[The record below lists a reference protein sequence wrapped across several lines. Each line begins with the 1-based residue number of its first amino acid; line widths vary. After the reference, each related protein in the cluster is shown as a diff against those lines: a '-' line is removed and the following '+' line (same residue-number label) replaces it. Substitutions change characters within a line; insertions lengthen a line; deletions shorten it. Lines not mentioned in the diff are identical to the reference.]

1 MPDTKP
7 AFLAPAVGSPLLRM
21 QCSFFLLNVGL
32 RCSHLAIAWWTL
44 EQTGSMQ
51 RFAWMMASATAAEA
65 LSKPLLGWMGDVYPK
80 TRIVQYCNVIG
91 VAAAVCTLWL
101 STLANF
107 HCLPLTFLM
116 MLSAALV
123 GLRDPIQASLIP
135 EFVPPV
141 RVMKAVRMKAVLWSI
156 ALVLGPAIAGI
167 LLSSAGV
174 RAALL
179 ADVILLL
186 GAALLALSVRPVRVS
201 HQARPVS
208 GAGARRRP
216 LIRGTHADFR
226 TVYRIQME
234 RYLALMAALFNFA
247 FVPFFGVMVP
257 FYVKDVMHFPA
268 WYAGLV
274 DACFGVGVLLG
285 SRVAPSPKSTRL
297 PRDRVVMLG
306 FMMVGVN
313 IIALGLKLPAA
324 ALPAFFLFGGAGLV
338 WVRMNTGI
346 VRTLATPAHFRNRMM
361 ATVYFVAEC
370 GGAAGNACIGP
381 AIALLGVFPTAIV
394 AGTYVVLL
402 ACLLRRVPN
411 IRLFMRMPDDAL
423 EGTYAKIYPRAFE
436 SAEPPGRGG

>member
-1 MPDTKP
+1 MPKLP
-7 AFLAPAVGSPLLRM
+7 CALPAPAVGWPLLRM
-21 QCSFFLLNVGL
+21 QGSFFLLNIGT

-44 EQTGSMQ
+44 EQTGSMH
-51 RFAWMMASATAAEA
+51 RFAWMMAGATAAEA
-65 LSKPLLGWMGDVYPK
+65 LSKPLLGWMGDAYSK
-80 TRIVQYCNVIG
+80 TRIVQHCNVIG
-91 VAAAVCTLWL
+91 VVAAVCTLWL
-101 STLANF
+101 ATRAVF
-107 HCLPLTFLM
+107 HPLPLTLLM

-135 EFVPPV
+135 EFVPPA
-141 RVMKAVRMKAVLWSI
+141 RVMKAVRTKAVLWSI
-156 ALVLGPAIAGI
+156 ALVLGPAIAGV
-167 LLSSAGV
+167 LLSWAGV

-179 ADVILLL
+179 ADVTLLA
-186 GAALLALSVRPVRVS
+186 GAALLALSVGPVRVNQES
-201 HQARPVS
+201 EAAPV
-208 GAGARRRP
+208 ADARRR
-216 LIRGTHADFR
+216 LLVRGTRADFR

-234 RYLALMAALFNFA
+234 RYLALMTAMFNFA
-247 FVPFFGVMVP
+247 FAPFFAVLVP

-285 SRVAPSPKSTRL
+285 SRVAPSPKSPRL
-297 PRDRVVMLG
+297 PRDRVIMLG

-313 IIALGLKLPAA
+313 IIALGLKLPAPI
-324 ALPAFFLFGGAGLV
+324 LPAFFLFGGAGLV
-338 WVRMNTGI
+338 WIRMNTGI

-381 AIALLGVFPTAIV
+381 AIALMGVFPTAIV

-411 IRLFMRMPDDAL
+411 IRLFMRMSDDVL
-423 EGTYAKIYPRAFE
+423 EGTYAKVYPRAFDA
-436 SAEPPGRGG
+436 AEPPGQGG